1 MDADYWRSA
10 GGAGGEILTRGNR
23 ENRAFWLPNGGVGGR
38 MNGRAAFAEASAAA
52 KALPDKSAGE
62 VDADG
67 RGF

>member
-1 MDADYWRSA
+1 
-10 GGAGGEILTRGNR
+10 
-23 ENRAFWLPNGGVGGR
+23 